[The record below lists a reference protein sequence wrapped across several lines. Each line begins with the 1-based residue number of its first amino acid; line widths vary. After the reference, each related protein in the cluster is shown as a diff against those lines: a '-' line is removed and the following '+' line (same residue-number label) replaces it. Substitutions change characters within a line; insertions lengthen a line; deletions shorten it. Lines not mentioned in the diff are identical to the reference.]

1 MIKEKDV
8 IPPGFT
14 NNVTQDQLNTT
25 LDNVTVPEV
34 NDNLKDNHSSFDLRL
49 D

>member
-1 MIKEKDV
+1 MNKEKVV

-14 NNVTQDQLNTT
+14 NNVTQDQLNKI
-25 LDNVTVPEV
+25 LDSDAIPEV
-34 NDNLKDNHSSFDLRL
+34 NDYLKDNHSSFELRL